1 MEFIFWIALI
11 IIFLVVEIVTV
22 GLTSIWFAGG
32 ALVSAITAGVGGPI
46 WLQVVLFFVISFVLL
61 YFTRP
66 WAMKFIKPKN
76 IKTNYEEIV
85 GKTVRVIERIDNVAG
100 TGTVIYNGMDWSARA
115 NDNKDIFEPD
125 ELAIVMSVQGVKLIL
140 KKSEEG

>member
-1 MEFIFWIALI
+1 MEFIFWVALV
-11 IIFLVVEIVTV
+11 IIFLIVEIITV

-46 WLQVVLFFVISFVLL
+46 WLQVLLFFVISFVLL

-76 IKTNYEEIV
+76 IKTNYEEIE
-85 GKTVRVIERIDNVAG
+85 GKIVRVTERVDNVAG

-115 NDNKDIFEPD
+115 KDDKDIFEPD
-125 ELAIVMSVQGVKLIL
+125 ELATVISVQGVKLIL
-140 KKSEEG
+140 SKSKES